1 MIQQTSKDAY
11 SDIKE
16 SAELTQT
23 EKIFSIICRMG
34 GSTINQVKRIMQ
46 IESGTASARIRKL
59 VKDGRILDSGR
70 THADKLTGK
79 SNIVWSCKFGQQ
91 VLF

>member
-16 SAELTQT
+16 STELTQT
-23 EKIFSIICRMG
+23 EKIFNIICRME

-59 VKDGRILDSGR
+59 VQEGRIFDSGR
-70 THADKLTGK
+70 THQDKLTGK
-79 SNIVWSCKFGQQ
+79 TNIVWECVYGQG